1 MLLRLP
7 PLLLLVLVLLLAIM
21 QSQIL
26 IQLPP
31 PPPPTSPFNQ
41 GIDGKTPQW
50 YDLDD
55 KKPWKVE
62 TLQLMA
68 AMGVP
73 GGGRNSLPVRLVRLL
88 TTAETRD
95 TYYYYA

>member
-1 MLLRLP
+1 M
-7 PLLLLVLVLLLAIM
+7 A
-21 QSQIL
+21 
-26 IQLPP
+26 
-31 PPPPTSPFNQ
+31 
-41 GIDGKTPQW
+41 W
-50 YDLDD
+50 YDLDN

-88 TTAETRD
+88 TAAETRD
-95 TYYYYA
+95 TSHTT

>member
-1 MLLRLP
+1 
-7 PLLLLVLVLLLAIM
+7 M

-26 IQLPP
+26 IQLPTATHHRHP
-31 PPPPTSPFNQ
+31 LLLST
-41 GIDGKTPQW
+41 KALMAW
-50 YDLDD
+50 YDLDN

-73 GGGRNSLPVRLVRLL
+73 GGGLNSLPVRLVRLL
-88 TTAETRD
+88 TAAETRD
-95 TYYYYA
+95 TSHTT

>member
-1 MLLRLP
+1 
-7 PLLLLVLVLLLAIM
+7 M
-21 QSQIL
+21 QPQIL
-26 IQLPP
+26 IQPLQPP
-31 PPPPTSPFNQ
+31 ISPFNQ

-88 TTAETRD
+88 TAAGTLDMYYEYATNIPLTRH
-95 TYYYYA
+95 